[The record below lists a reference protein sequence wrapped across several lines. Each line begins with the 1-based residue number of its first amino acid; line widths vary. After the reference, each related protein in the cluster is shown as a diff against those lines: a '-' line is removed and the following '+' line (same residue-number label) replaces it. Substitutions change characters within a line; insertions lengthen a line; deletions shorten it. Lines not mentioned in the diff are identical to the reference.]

1 MNTFK
6 ATDVFSGT
14 VNDLRV
20 NKSSLVWFARTLND
34 FNKRIYQLVTNIKSL
49 VIDKQL
55 ELLQTFRE
63 EGAEVLRVT
72 LYSTFFGQLFTQN
85 VLQTRIMVFT

>member
-85 VLQTRIMVFT
+85 VL